1 MRRFG
6 NENMS
11 DTWFDIKRDIE
22 RLAETLDDFNTQDAD
37 TFSAVESMKAQV
49 KGIKKAAVDK
59 LIECLENENK

>member
-49 KGIKKAAVDK
+49 KDIKKVAVGK
-59 LIECLENENK
+59 LIECLENENN